1 MEALEPW
8 GLHSKADI
16 HREAL
21 LDLEDYFAVK
31 GLLSGS
37 DKVSYKQHN
46 NIISEAVKELD
57 DHYHFLPGL
66 ADQHILQS
74 KCVSKYCVEQGP
86 ARFMRLVPFSPTLPV
101 HAESMRDQCH
111 TRQDRPLG
119 SEQGPD
125 AAAGLQEC
133 QPQGQ

>member
-1 MEALEPW
+1 MEALAPW

-31 GLLSGS
+31 GLMSGS

-46 NIISEAVKELD
+46 NIISEAVKDLD

-74 KCVSKYCVEQGP
+74 KC
-86 ARFMRLVPFSPTLPV
+86 SPTPSV
-101 HAESMRDQCH
+101 WCTVEN
-111 TRQDRPLG
+111 
-119 SEQGPD
+119 
-125 AAAGLQEC
+125 AAVFGLL
-133 QPQGQ
+133 